1 MHVLVLSLRS
11 CLAQSGPPPSDA
23 PAEASPS
30 NADAANGAGAADGVN
45 ASEPGSSAK
54 AQPKRRQ
61 DADAAKLV
69 NTATMFFG
77 TLCLQHGCF
86 AAVLLAI
93 CNVNAGA
100 DAVSGGAS
108 AAAQGGGGS
117 ARLSAP
123 LLPQGVS
130 SHHETAGLIDML
142 AWHVVGCEQALPSA
156 ASSQAEAAQNGS
168 TGSHVQHVDDNAAGT
183 VQGVLQTLV
192 FLLRQSAAGAGCVD
206 DADCLHSDEHAAEA
220 AEEAQDLDAAE
231 AQPHA
236 RAASSRCLGDL
247 LEVRTRTQT

>member
-23 PAEASPS
+23 AAEASPKK
-30 NADAANGAGAADGVN
+30 ADAASCVDAADGVN

-69 NTATMFFG
+69 NTATTFFG

-108 AAAQGGGGS
+108 AATQGGGGS

-123 LLPQGVS
+123 ILPQGAS

-156 ASSQAEAAQNGS
+156 SSQAEAAQNGNA
-168 TGSHVQHVDDNAAGT
+168 GPHAQHVDANAAGA
-183 VQGVLQTLV
+183 VQRVLQTLV
-192 FLLRQSAAGAGCVD
+192 GLLRQSATGAGCVD
-206 DADCLHSDEHAAEA
+206 DAECLHSDEHAVEEA
-220 AEEAQDLDAAE
+220 AEAQDADAAE

-247 LEVRTRTQT
+247 LEVRTQT